1 MDKELRAFVVLL
13 SSLLILTFQIFFS
26 FSLIQFTDQ
35 TNYGATH
42 FEKKNKVSSTLTKST
57 NYEIFFQSAYEINA
71 L

>member
-13 SSLLILTFQIFFS
+13 SSLLILTFLIFFS
-26 FSLIQFTDQ
+26 FSLIKFTDQ

-57 NYEIFFQSAYEINA
+57 NYEIFFQSAYFNF
-71 L
+71 